1 MLSHERLDVYQC
13 AIQFLALAR
22 RIVRNFPKGNADLA
36 DQLMRAA
43 RSSPL
48 NIAEGAGKITGAE
61 RTRYWTH
68 ARGSAMESAAC
79 LDVAK
84 IEDIISD
91 DHFTQGKQLLER
103 VVSML
108 TKMTRS

>member
-13 AIQFLALAR
+13 AIQFLVLAR
-22 RIVRNFPKGNADLA
+22 RIVRNFPKGHADLA

-43 RSSPL
+43 RSTPL
-48 NIAEGAGKITGAE
+48 NIAEGAGKLTRAE

-68 ARGSAMESAAC
+68 ARGSALETAAC

-84 IEDIISD
+84 VEEIITD
-91 DHFTQGKQLLER
+91 QHFNDGKHLLER
-103 VVSML
+103 IVSML
-108 TKMTRS
+108 TKMTL